1 MPQSVTVL
9 PSPPTRA
16 RFRAPGDKSISH
28 RAFLLNVLG
37 HGEALVRGC
46 NPGADVAS
54 TRRAL
59 RALGVTIVAEGEGSY
74 RLRGS
79 GGKLRP
85 ASDGIDCGNSGTTLR
100 LLAGL
105 LAAQPFSVSLDGD
118 ASLRRRPM
126 QRIAVPLRALGAR
139 VEGPNNAATP
149 PLIVTGGELRE
160 PADALEVASAQVK
173 SCLLLAAA
181 AGHCRLRLR
190 EALPTRDHTERLLRR
205 MGAALRCE
213 SGQLELEPVDELRCV
228 DVEVPGDPSAAA
240 LMAAVVLAIPG
251 SDVTFSELL
260 LNPTRLGFVAV
271 LDRMAAKIEMS
282 VDRSSGGEESGRLHL
297 RGAAAW
303 QSTRIDAAEV
313 PALID
318 EVPAL
323 AVLAALA
330 ESGASDFHGLSEL
343 RLKESDRLAA
353 IVDLLGQAGVAA
365 RAESDTLWIPA
376 GQRADA
382 QVLHPADDHRLA
394 MAAVALACGIAARR
408 GHPVRVNALGSL
420 AISHPGFLDALAESG
435 VRLAA

>member
-16 RFRAPGDKSISH
+16 ELRAPGDKSISH

-46 NPGADVAS
+46 NPGADVAN

-59 RALGVTIVAEGEGSY
+59 RALGVSIVAAGEGAY

-85 ASDGIDCGNSGTTLR
+85 AADGIDCGNSGTTLR

-149 PLIVTGGELRE
+149 PLIVTGGALRE
-160 PADALEVASAQVK
+160 PANELEVASAQVK

-181 AGHCRLRLR
+181 ASRCRLRLR
-190 EALPTRDHTERLLRR
+190 ESLPTRDHTERLLRS
-205 MGAALRCE
+205 MGAALSCE
-213 SGQLELEPVDELRCV
+213 AGRLQLDPVGQLRCV

-251 SDVTFSELL
+251 SEVTFRELL

-271 LDRMAAKIEMS
+271 LDRMAAKVEMR
-282 VDRSSGGEESGRLHL
+282 VERSSAGEESGRLQL
-297 RGAAAW
+297 RGAATWLSA
-303 QSTRIDAAEV
+303 RIDAAEV

-323 AVLAALA
+323 AVLAAFA
-330 ESGASDFHGLSEL
+330 ESGASDFHGLAEL

-353 IVDLLGQAGVAA
+353 IVDLLGQAGVTA
-365 RAESDTLWIPA
+365 RAGTDTLWIPA

-382 QVLHPADDHRLA
+382 QTLHPADDHRLA
-394 MAAVALACGIAARR
+394 MAAIALACGIAARQ
-408 GHPVRVNALGSL
+408 GHPVRVDALSSL
-420 AISHPGFLDALAESG
+420 AISHPDFVDALSGSG
-435 VRLAA
+435 VRLAV